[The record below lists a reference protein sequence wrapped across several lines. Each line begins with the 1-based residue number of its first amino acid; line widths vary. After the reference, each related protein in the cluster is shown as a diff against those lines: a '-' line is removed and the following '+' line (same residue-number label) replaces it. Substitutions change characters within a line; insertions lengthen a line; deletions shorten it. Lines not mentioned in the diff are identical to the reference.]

1 MYLTERHHI
10 TNENVFPRLT
20 IECNMV
26 KTSLDM
32 GIIRWA
38 SGIPF
43 SEEDPLIMFAR
54 TFAHQ
59 TGPR

>member
-1 MYLTERHHI
+1 MYLTELHHI

-20 IECNMV
+20 IDCNRV

-43 SEEDPLIMFAR
+43 AEDDPLIMFAR
-54 TFAHQ
+54 TFDQ
-59 TGPR
+59 ETGPR

>member
-1 MYLTERHHI
+1 MLTERHHI

-20 IECNMV
+20 IDDSRV
-26 KTSLDM
+26 KNCLDM

-43 SEEDPLIMFAR
+43 CDTDPLIMFPR
-54 TFAHQ
+54 TFAYGQ
-59 TGPR
+59 TG